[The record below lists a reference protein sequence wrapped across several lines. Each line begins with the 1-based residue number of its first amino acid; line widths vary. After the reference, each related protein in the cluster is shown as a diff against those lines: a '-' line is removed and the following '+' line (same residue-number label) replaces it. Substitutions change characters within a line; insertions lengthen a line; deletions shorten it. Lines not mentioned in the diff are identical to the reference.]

1 MSNREWKTMD
11 DQEFETMLE
20 SNLSELP
27 PDDIVRNVTPWKK
40 SMNRVLIGMALTTIT
55 LEFWYLNY
63 IFPTIGILLLLLGFR
78 TLKHENKWFG
88 ICFIVSIIQ
97 AVYVWGTLILN
108 TTIIQSIVS
117 ISDIISVLK
126 LVVLVLLLIEFI
138 CFWRGIVS
146 VQQKAGVPPH
156 AGVAVALIVWYAFMC
171 VLAFVQYSGIIIAV
185 AMVVIYVFIIRS
197 LYKLSKELDEAG
209 YAIHPVP
216 IKVAD
221 RSIVIVLI
229 LTLGAGLAC
238 GYAFGGSYSMEWTQL
253 NASEHD
259 DVKEIESHL
268 LSLGFPEY
276 VLGDLSTEDIV
287 ACEGA
292 LQVVVDITD
301 EPVNDGRT
309 VITSEGSGTTY
320 DTVYDVKELRIT
332 GVGVQIPGERERWI
346 IIHHFLWSTDPGFYG
361 TESIQ
366 LWPPYRLTSEVW
378 CSAGKV
384 TGRVLYDKNGQTYV
398 SDYDSLGSQTYT
410 SNDILGGDLSS
421 TDVFATFSMPRDSD
435 RQRGYVAYPIDEVQG
450 VCIISSWFNYTH
462 QRSWLQYPAV
472 TAMETRMTNGWPD
485 AGVFKTIQY
494 ALQFDLDEEHAE
506 LIN

>member
-1 MSNREWKTMD
+1 MSNREWKTVD

-40 SMNRVLIGMALTTIT
+40 SMNRILIGMAFTTIT

-63 IFPTIGILLLLLGFR
+63 IIPTIGIILLLLGFR

-88 ICFIVSIIQ
+88 ICFIVSIIR
-97 AVYVWGTLILN
+97 AVYVWSTLILN
-108 TTIIQSIVS
+108 TTIIQSTVS
-117 ISDIISVLK
+117 ISDILSLLK
-126 LVVLVLLLIEFI
+126 LVVLVLLFIEFI

-156 AGVAVALIVWYAFMC
+156 AGGAVALIVWYAFMC
-171 VLAFVQYSGIIIAV
+171 VLAFVQYSGIIIGV
-185 AMVVIYVFIIRS
+185 AMVVIYVIIIRS
-197 LYKLSKELDEAG
+197 LYKLSKELNEAG
-209 YAIHPVP
+209 YAIHPGS
-216 IKVAD
+216 IKVTD
-221 RSIVIVLI
+221 RIIVIVLI

-238 GYAFGGSYSMEWTQL
+238 GYAFGGSYAMEWTQL
-253 NASEHD
+253 KASEHD

-268 LSLGFPEY
+268 LSLGFPEN

-292 LQVVVDITD
+292 LQVVVHITD

-309 VITSEGSGTTY
+309 VITEEGSWT

-346 IIHHFLWSTDPGFYG
+346 IFHHFLWTTDPGFYG
-361 TESIQ
+361 TELIQ
-366 LWPPYRLTSEVW
+366 LWPAYRDEGWHSDGE
-378 CSAGKV
+378 V

-398 SDYDSLGSQTYT
+398 SDYNFLGSQTYT
-410 SNDILGGDLSS
+410 SNDFLWGDQSS

-435 RQRGYVAYPIDEVQG
+435 RQRGYVAYPIDEAQDG
-450 VCIISSWFNYTH
+450 WIISTWFNYTH

-472 TAMETRMTNGWPD
+472 TALEISMTNGWPD
-485 AGVFKTIQY
+485 AGVFITIQD
-494 ALQFDLDEEHAE
+494 ALQFNPNEDHAE
-506 LIN
+506 